1 MNQAAAAA
9 LAGEPNASAAVAAV
23 NAPVGNVVAAG
34 NVAIFTLNPSQVIG
48 ANAFIDYNNPASS
61 ELRKTYYKSIEPPTT
76 PYDGSLKGLQYFMH
90 LVETRAWTFGWN
102 QDIFDIPVGN
112 GTHSLFKNHGL
123 IKVEDVRAHVATY
136 IGTPTKSCQDAHALK
151 LFLDGSL
158 TEEFAM
164 RVLGQ
169 RRLFTI
175 NNEVHGPTMY
185 CVILSIVGIE
195 TAASLAVI
203 YAKIHS
209 LPATAAELGYNV
221 TTFNTHVIDMVN
233 DLHARGKEPQV

>member
-1 MNQAAAAA
+1 MNQATAAT
-9 LAGEPNASAAVAAV
+9 LAGEPNAPAAVAAV

-151 LFLDGSL
+151 
-158 TEEFAM
+158 
-164 RVLGQ
+164 